1 MWDSLTGCLYHSKK
15 RQDESSV
22 LEVQILVSLEIKEGV
37 KIRPARKVISG
48 SFLLL
53 MYMLSIC
60 YLPRFVLCLNEKL
73 IKGTSLVAQLI
84 NNPPAIQETCV

>member
-73 IKGTSLVAQLI
+73 IKGTSLVAQWLRI
-84 NNPPAIQETCV
+84 HLPVQGTRV

>member
-1 MWDSLTGCLYHSKK
+1 MWDSLTGRLYHSKK

-37 KIRPARKVISG
+37 KIRTARKVISG
-48 SFLLL
+48 SFLLS

-60 YLPRFVLCLNEKL
+60 HLSRSVLCLNEKS
-73 IKGTSLVAQLI
+73 IKGTSLVVQWLRI
-84 NNPPAIQETCV
+84 HLPVQGTRV